1 MEKISLFVMSMKS
14 SPRLPILLKRFKKL
28 NLKFKIFYGLSGE
41 NQQEIKKIYST
52 YNKKKVVERTGR
64 DMGFNEIASFY
75 TVLRV
80 IKYAVKKKLKNVIL
94 INDDYHPSRLFKEWV
109 ENKICF
115 TGNKIIGFQCFPP
128 GFLKKKYQKVCNGQ
142 IKIHETKTHSF
153 NTGCNQI
160 TLGAMKKYLKITKG
174 KVIGNGDYPFNLKKN
189 GITLLQ
195 TIPFIVYP
203 DDRGFSFLSE
213 DRNKLEKTMFKNF
226 RKHLYK
232 IFGIKLINK
241 IFNFFRIPYYI
252 LLIPFITG
260 KYKNFNYY
268 KEYYLEKY
276 FLKLVNPIF
285 KRYIDIED
293 IYSHKSSYADDLKKY
308 ARYRV
313 FDN

>member
-1 MEKISLFVMSMKS
+1 
-14 SPRLPILLKRFKKL
+14 
-28 NLKFKIFYGLSGE
+28 
-41 NQQEIKKIYST
+41 
-52 YNKKKVVERTGR
+52 
-64 DMGFNEIASFY
+64 
-75 TVLRV
+75 
-80 IKYAVKKKLKNVIL
+80 
-94 INDDYHPSRLFKEWV
+94 
-109 ENKICF
+109 
-115 TGNKIIGFQCFPP
+115 
-128 GFLKKKYQKVCNGQ
+128 
-142 IKIHETKTHSF
+142 
-153 NTGCNQI
+153 
-160 TLGAMKKYLKITKG
+160 
-174 KVIGNGDYPFNLKKN
+174 
-189 GITLLQ
+189 
-195 TIPFIVYP
+195 
-203 DDRGFSFLSE
+203 
-213 DRNKLEKTMFKNF
+213 MFKNF

-285 KRYIDIED
+285 KLYIDIED

>member
-1 MEKISLFVMSMKS
+1 
-14 SPRLPILLKRFKKL
+14 
-28 NLKFKIFYGLSGE
+28 
-41 NQQEIKKIYST
+41 
-52 YNKKKVVERTGR
+52 
-64 DMGFNEIASFY
+64 
-75 TVLRV
+75 
-80 IKYAVKKKLKNVIL
+80 
-94 INDDYHPSRLFKEWV
+94 
-109 ENKICF
+109 
-115 TGNKIIGFQCFPP
+115 
-128 GFLKKKYQKVCNGQ
+128 
-142 IKIHETKTHSF
+142 
-153 NTGCNQI
+153 
-160 TLGAMKKYLKITKG
+160 MKKYLKITKG

-308 ARYRV
+308 AQYRV